1 VQAQCPQCAQR
12 IVIDD
17 AKVPD
22 KPFAVKCP
30 KCQTIVRLPGRAAPA
45 PPEPEPEPEMSFEE
59 PRLPD
64 PPPPPPA
71 SPTPTMAPSTPLPEA
86 HASLPHDDMRAQ
98 VMAQLR
104 REMSGSGA
112 EPANHERALV
122 SIPDRAQSAAVT
134 LILTRL
140 GFAVDSVEEHE
151 DAARF
156 VEQGAYSV
164 AATSR
169 SGSAPGRPESLYQRI
184 TRLSPDQRRRL
195 FVILVGDEFKSGD
208 SVQAFATVADLV
220 LSSRDAG
227 SADNLMRNVMTE
239 RKRLYQV
246 FVDARRRFEAATS

>member
-1 VQAQCPQCAQR
+1 MQAQCPQCAQR

-30 KCQTIVRLPGRAAPA
+30 KCQTIVRLPGKSAPT
-45 PPEPEPEPEMSFEE
+45 PEPEPELSFEE

-64 PPPPPPA
+64 PPAPPPA
-71 SPTPTMAPSTPLPEA
+71 SPSPALAASVPLGDPA
-86 HASLPHDDMRAQ
+86 ASVHHDEVRAQ

-104 REMSGSGA
+104 REMSGPGA

-122 SIPDRAQSAAVT
+122 SIPDRAQAAAIT

-140 GFAVDSVEEHE
+140 GYSVDSVEEHE

-156 VEQGAYSV
+156 VEQGAYAV

-169 SGSAPGRPESLYQRI
+169 AGAGPGRPESLYQRI

-220 LSSRDAG
+220 LNSRDAAG
-227 SADNLMRNVMTE
+227 ADNLMRSVMTE

-246 FVDARRRFEAATS
+246 FVDARRRFEAAAG

>member
-1 VQAQCPQCAQR
+1 MQAQCPQCAQR

-30 KCQTIVRLPGRAAPA
+30 KCQTIVRLPGKAAAAPPPPEPEITFEEPA
-45 PPEPEPEPEMSFEE
+45 PPEP
-59 PRLPD
+59 
-64 PPPPPPA
+64 PPPA
-71 SPTPTMAPSTPLPEA
+71 AAP
-86 HASLPHDDMRAQ
+86 ASAPGPAAGALHDEMRAQ

-104 REMSGSGA
+104 REMAGPGA
-112 EPANHERALV
+112 EGSTHERALV
-122 SIPDRAQSAAVT
+122 SIHDRAQAAAIT

-140 GFAVDSVEEHE
+140 GYGVDSVEEHE

-156 VEQGAYSV
+156 VEQGVYAV

-169 SGSAPGRPESLYQRI
+169 AAAGPGRAESLYQRI
-184 TRLSPDQRRRL
+184 TRLSPEQRRRL

-208 SVQAFATVADLV
+208 GTQAFSVVADLV
-220 LSSRDAG
+220 LNSKDAP
-227 SADNLMRNVMTE
+227 SADNLVRSVMTE

-246 FVDARRRFEAATS
+246 FTDARRRFEAAAG

>member
-30 KCQTIVRLPGRAAPA
+30 KCQTIVRLSGKAPAAPG
-45 PPEPEPEPEMSFEE
+45 PELSFDEPS
-59 PRLPD
+59 LPD
-64 PPPPPPA
+64 PPPPPQPPA
-71 SPTPTMAPSTPLPEA
+71 SQPLAAPSSVPSAEGA
-86 HASLPHDDMRAQ
+86 GASVLHEEVRAQ
-98 VMAQLR
+98 MMAQLR
-104 REMSGSGA
+104 REMSGPGA
-112 EPANHERALV
+112 EPSSHERALV
-122 SIPDRAQSAAVT
+122 SIPDRSQAAAIT

-140 GFAVDSVEEHE
+140 GYNVDSVEEHE

-164 AATSR
+164 AATTR
-169 SGSAPGRPESLYQRI
+169 AAAGTGRTESLYQRI

-208 SVQAFATVADLV
+208 SVQAFATVGDIV
-220 LSSRDAG
+220 LNSRDAAG
-227 SADNLMRNVMTE
+227 ADNVLRSVMAE

-246 FVDARRRFEAATS
+246 FVDARRRFEAAAV

>member
-12 IVIDD
+12 IVVDD

-30 KCQTIVRLPGRAAPA
+30 KCQTIVRLPGKAVAV
-45 PPEPEPEPEMSFEE
+45 PEPELSFEE

-64 PPPPPPA
+64 PPAPPPPA
-71 SPTPTMAPSTPLPEA
+71 PSPAMPASVPSE
-86 HASLPHDDMRAQ
+86 PHVTVQHEEMRAQ

-104 REMSGSGA
+104 REMSGPGA
-112 EPANHERALV
+112 EPSSHERALV
-122 SIPDRAQSAAVT
+122 SIPDRSQAAAIT

-140 GFAVDSVEEHE
+140 GYNVDSVEEHE

-156 VEQGAYSV
+156 VEQGAYAV

-169 SGSAPGRPESLYQRI
+169 AGAGPGRAESLYQRI

-220 LSSRDAG
+220 LNSRDASG
-227 SADNLMRNVMTE
+227 ADNTLRTVMAE

-246 FVDARRRFEAATS
+246 FVDARRRYEASTS

>member
-30 KCQTIVRLPGRAAPA
+30 KCQTIVRLSGKAAAA
-45 PPEPEPEPEMSFEE
+45 PPEPELSFEE
-59 PRLPD
+59 PKLPE
-64 PPPPPPA
+64 PPPPFQPA
-71 SPTPTMAPSTPLPEA
+71 APAPGAPTTEA
-86 HASLPHDDMRAQ
+86 AASVLHEEMRAQ
-98 VMAQLR
+98 MMAQLR
-104 REMSGSGA
+104 REMAGPGA
-112 EPANHERALV
+112 EPSSHERALV
-122 SIPDRAQSAAVT
+122 SIPDRSQAAAIT

-140 GFAVDSVEEHE
+140 GYNVDSVEEHE

-156 VEQGAYSV
+156 VEQGAYAV
-164 AATSR
+164 AATTR
-169 SGSAPGRPESLYQRI
+169 AAAGAGRTESLYQRI

-220 LSSRDAG
+220 LNSRDATG
-227 SADNLMRNVMTE
+227 ADNILRSVMAE

-246 FVDARRRFEAATS
+246 FVDARRRFEAAAV

>member
-17 AKVPD
+17 AKVPE

-30 KCQTIVRLPGRAAPA
+30 KCQTIVRLPGKGLAAAPP
-45 PPEPEPEPEMSFEE
+45 PPEPEISFD
-59 PRLPD
+59 D
-64 PPPPPPA
+64 PPPPAPLAAPVPPPPA
-71 SPTPTMAPSTPLPEA
+71 APSAPTTEA
-86 HASLPHDDMRAQ
+86 AASVLHEEMRSQ
-98 VMAQLR
+98 MMAQLR
-104 REMSGSGA
+104 REMSGPGA
-112 EPANHERALV
+112 EPSGHERALV
-122 SIPDRAQSAAVT
+122 SIPDRSQAAAIT

-140 GFAVDSVEEHE
+140 GYNVDSVEEHE

-156 VEQGAYSV
+156 VEQGAYAV

-169 SGSAPGRPESLYQRI
+169 AAAGPGRTESLYQRI

-195 FVILVGDEFKSGD
+195 FVILVGDEYKSGD

-220 LSSRDAG
+220 LNSRDAAG
-227 SADNLMRNVMTE
+227 ADNVLRSVMAE

-246 FVDARRRFEAATS
+246 FVDARRRFEASAV

>member
-30 KCQTIVRLPGRAAPA
+30 KCQTIVRLPGKGAPA
-45 PPEPEPEPEMSFEE
+45 PEPEPELSFEE

-64 PPPPPPA
+64 PPAPPPA
-71 SPTPTMAPSTPLPEA
+71 APTPAMAPSTPSEA
-86 HASLPHDDMRAQ
+86 PAPLGHDDLRAQ
-98 VMAQLR
+98 MMAQLR
-104 REMSGSGA
+104 REMSSGGA
-112 EPANHERALV
+112 EPSNHERALV
-122 SIPDRAQSAAVT
+122 SLPDRAQAAAIT

-140 GFAVDSVEEHE
+140 GYAVDSVEEHE

-156 VEQGAYSV
+156 IEQGAYVV

-169 SGSAPGRPESLYQRI
+169 TGAAQGRAESLYQRI
-184 TRLSPDQRRRL
+184 TRLSPDQRRRM

-208 SVQAFATVADLV
+208 SVQAFATIADLV
-220 LSSRDAG
+220 LSSRDTG
-227 SADNLMRNVMTE
+227 GADNLMRSVMTE

-246 FVDARRRFEAATS
+246 FTDARRRFEAAAG

>member
-30 KCQTIVRLPGRAAPA
+30 KCQTIVRLPGKAAAA
-45 PPEPEPEPEMSFEE
+45 PPEPEPELSFDE

-64 PPPPPPA
+64 PPAPPPA
-71 SPTPTMAPSTPLPEA
+71 APGPALAATVPHADAVTAA
-86 HASLPHDDMRAQ
+86 HHDEVRAQ

-104 REMSGSGA
+104 REMSGPGA

-122 SIPDRAQSAAVT
+122 SLPDRAQAAAIT

-140 GFAVDSVEEHE
+140 GYSVDSVEEHE

-156 VEQGAYSV
+156 VEQGAYAV
-164 AATSR
+164 AAASR
-169 SGSAPGRPESLYQRI
+169 TGAGPGRTESLYQRI

-220 LSSRDAG
+220 LNSRDTAG
-227 SADNLMRNVMTE
+227 ADNLMRTVMTE
-239 RKRLYQV
+239 RKRLYQI
-246 FVDARRRFEAATS
+246 FVDARRRFEAAAG

>member
-1 VQAQCPQCAQR
+1 MQAQCPQCAQR

-30 KCQTIVRLPGRAAPA
+30 KCQTIVRLPGKAAA
-45 PPEPEPEPEMSFEE
+45 PEPEPELSFEE
-59 PRLPD
+59 PKLPE
-64 PPPPPPA
+64 PPA
-71 SPTPTMAPSTPLPEA
+71 PPAVAPNAPPTDLSSSVMHEE
-86 HASLPHDDMRAQ
+86 MRAQ

-104 REMSGSGA
+104 REMAGPGA
-112 EPANHERALV
+112 EPSSHERALV
-122 SIPDRAQSAAVT
+122 SIPDRAQAAAIT

-140 GFAVDSVEEHE
+140 GYNVDSVEEHE

-156 VEQGAYSV
+156 VEQGAYAV
-164 AATSR
+164 AATTRAAAAGGR
-169 SGSAPGRPESLYQRI
+169 SESLYQRI

-208 SVQAFATVADLV
+208 SVQAFAVVADVV
-220 LSSRDAG
+220 LNSRDAAG
-227 SADNLMRNVMTE
+227 ADNVVRGVLAE

-246 FVDARRRFEAATS
+246 FVDARRRFEASAG

>member
-22 KPFAVKCP
+22 KAFAVKCP
-30 KCQTIVRLPGRAAPA
+30 KCQTIVRLSGKAPAAP
-45 PPEPEPEPEMSFEE
+45 PPEPELSFEE
-59 PRLPD
+59 PALPNL
-64 PPPPPPA
+64 PAPQPVAPNAPPA
-71 SPTPTMAPSTPLPEA
+71 DVA
-86 HASLPHDDMRAQ
+86 ASVLHEEMRAQ

-104 REMSGSGA
+104 REMSGPGA
-112 EPANHERALV
+112 EPSSHERALV

-140 GFAVDSVEEHE
+140 GYSVDSVEEHE

-156 VEQGAYSV
+156 VEQGAYAV
-164 AATSR
+164 AATTR
-169 SGSAPGRPESLYQRI
+169 AGAGPGKAESLYQRI

-195 FVILVGDEFKSGD
+195 VVILVGDEFKSGD
-208 SVQAFATVADLV
+208 SVQAFAVVADIV
-220 LSSRDAG
+220 LNPRDAAG
-227 SADNLMRNVMTE
+227 ADNLVRGVLAE

-246 FVDARRRFEAATS
+246 LVDARRRFEASAG

>member
-1 VQAQCPQCAQR
+1 MQAQCPQCAQR

-30 KCQTIVRLPGRAAPA
+30 KCQTIVRLSGKAPA
-45 PPEPEPEPEMSFEE
+45 TAPLEPELSFEE
-59 PRLPD
+59 PRVPD
-64 PPPPPPA
+64 PAA
-71 SPTPTMAPSTPLPEA
+71 SPAVAPSAPAGEA
-86 HASLPHDDMRAQ
+86 ATSVLHEEMRAQ

-104 REMSGSGA
+104 REMAGPGA
-112 EPANHERALV
+112 EPSSHERALV
-122 SIPDRAQSAAVT
+122 SIPDRAQAAAIT

-140 GFAVDSVEEHE
+140 GYSVDSVEEHE

-156 VEQGAYSV
+156 VEQGAYAV

-169 SGSAPGRPESLYQRI
+169 AGAQPGRTESLYQRI

-195 FVILVGDEFKSGD
+195 LVILVGDEFKSGD
-208 SVQAFATVADLV
+208 SIQAFAVVADLV
-220 LSSRDAG
+220 LNSRDAG
-227 SADNLMRNVMTE
+227 GADNLVRSVMAE

-246 FVDARRRFEAATS
+246 FVDARRRFEASAV